1 MQSEAMRWGH
11 LPLAGESGTI
21 QLSLRRAIDD
31 AAATLAEAGIDS
43 ARWDA
48 EQLAAHLAGTDRGR
62 LALLDRPDEE
72 FFGRYRD
79 VVAARSR
86 RVPLQHL
93 LGTAAFGPV
102 LLHVGPGVFIP
113 RPETEALL
121 EWAVA
126 QQLAP
131 RPVIV
136 DLCTG
141 SGALAVALAHHL
153 PDARIIA
160 IDNSDAALDYARRNT
175 RGSAIELLRA
185 DVADAALLAELDGRV
200 DMVVANPPY
209 VPDGAALDPEVAQ
222 HDPHQAVFGGP
233 DGLAVIGPLI
243 RLACRWLRPG
253 GLIGVEHDDTTSAQT
268 AELFHRTGAFDD
280 VRARTDLTG
289 RPRFVTARKRAT
301 P

>member
-1 MQSEAMRWGH
+1 MNG
-11 LPLAGESGTI
+11 
-21 QLSLRRAIDD
+21 LRRAIDD

-62 LALLDRPDEE
+62 LALLDPPGEE

-79 VVAARSR
+79 VVAARSQ

-102 LLHVGPGVFIP
+102 TLHVGPGVFIP

-126 QQLAP
+126 QPLAP

-141 SGALAVALAHHL
+141 SGALAVALAYHL

-160 IDNSDAALDYARRNT
+160 IDNSDAALDYARRNAQGT
-175 RGSAIELLRA
+175 AIELLCA
-185 DVADAALLAELDGRV
+185 DVTELASQTALLAELDGRV

-209 VPDGAALDPEVAQ
+209 VPDDAVLDPEVAQ

-233 DGLAVIGPLI
+233 DGSAVIAPLV
-243 RLACRWLRPG
+243 RLARRWLRPG
-253 GLIGVEHDDTTSAQT
+253 GPIGVEHDDTTSAQT
-268 AELFHRTGAFDD
+268 VELFDRTAAFDD
-280 VRARTDLTG
+280 VQARADLTG
-289 RPRFVTARKRAT
+289 RPRFVTARRRSTAGGGDVAHD
-301 P
+301 